1 MKFKGTIIGEA
12 SGSYASNTFSHNRG
26 GQYIRQRSIPVNS
39 NTIQQ
44 QAVRNAMRTLSTRWN
59 STLTQAQRDAW
70 NTYALNVLIADS
82 LGEPRN
88 VGGLGMY
95 NRSNTPRI
103 QAGKAIVDAAPTVFD
118 LGTLTAPTIAAN
130 TPPTTISLAF
140 TNTDAWATEVGG
152 YLFVYVSRPQNPGI
166 AYFKG
171 PYRLATTINGAV
183 SPPTSP
189 VSVTAPFPFAAG
201 NRVFLAARAARADG
215 RLTSQV
221 RLSFL
226 A

>member
-26 GQYIRQRSIPVNS
+26 GQYIRQRAIPVNP
-39 NTIQQ
+39 NTTFQQ
-44 QAVRNAMRTLSTRWN
+44 TVRNAMRTLSTRWN

-70 NTYALNVLIADS
+70 NIYALNVLIPDS

-95 NRSNTPRI
+95 NRSNTPRL
-103 QAGKAIVDAAPTVFD
+103 QAGKTLIDAAPTIFD
-118 LGTLTAPTIAAN
+118 LGTLTAPTIASN

-140 TNTDAWATEVGG
+140 TNTDAWANEVGG
-152 YLFVYVSRPQNPGI
+152 HMFVSVSRPNNPGI
-166 AYFKG
+166 SYFKG
-171 PYRLATTINGAV
+171 PYRLALTVNGAV
-183 SPPTSP
+183 VPPTSP
-189 VSVTAPFPFAAG
+189 VAVTAPFPFAVG
-201 NRVFLAARAARADG
+201 NRVFLAIRASRVDG
-215 RLTSQV
+215 RLTSQI
-221 RLSFL
+221 RIGFL